1 MDTKTASNTES
12 SRVAEEPPALP
23 EVIAKKR
30 LPADGGD
37 GEPKLS
43 KDEQNAAEIAR
54 LSAWA
59 TGDCGKP
66 ILAD

>member
-1 MDTKTASNTES
+1 METDTVDTVDTE
-12 SRVAEEPPALP
+12 EEIVPI
-23 EVIAKKR
+23 VIAKKR
-30 LPADGGD
+30 
-37 GEPKLS
+37 EPNHGSAPS
-43 KDEQNAAEIAR
+43 KVDDANAAEIAR

>member
-1 MDTKTASNTES
+1 METETTNNES
-12 SRVAEEPPALP
+12 FRVAEEPKQMPT
-23 EVIAKKR
+23 VTAKKHQQAEA
-30 LPADGGD
+30 PPVG
-37 GEPKLS
+37 

>member
-1 MDTKTASNTES
+1 M
-12 SRVAEEPPALP
+12 AEEPPT
-23 EVIAKKR
+23 
-30 LPADGGD
+30 LPAVVAKQPQLGEGDTPPVGLGAPGKDGR
-37 GEPKLS
+37 
-43 KDEQNAAEIAR
+43 NAAEIAR

>member
-1 MDTKTASNTES
+1 MDTKTVDTES
-12 SRVAEEPPALP
+12 SRVAEEPPAVP
-23 EVIAKKR
+23 EVIAKQR
-30 LPADGGD
+30 LPAD

-43 KDEQNAAEIAR
+43 KEEQNAAEIAR

>member
-1 MDTKTASNTES
+1 MDTDIMNTES
-12 SRVAEEPPALP
+12 SRVAEEAPAIP
-23 EVIAKKR
+23 TVIAKNR
-30 LPADGGD
+30 AA
-37 GEPKLS
+37 GEAPPVGLGSPS
-43 KDEQNAAEIAR
+43 KDDQNTAEIAR

>member
-1 MDTKTASNTES
+1 MDTKTVNTES
-12 SRVAEEPPALP
+12 SRVAEEAPVPT
-23 EVIAKKR
+23 VIAKKR
-30 LPADGGD
+30 QPADAPPVGLGTP
-37 GEPKLS
+37 G

>member
-1 MDTKTASNTES
+1 MDTKTIKTES
-12 SRVAEEPPALP
+12 SRIAEEPTVPT
-23 EVIAKKR
+23 VIAKKR
-30 LPADGGD
+30 QQADAPSAGLGTPA
-37 GEPKLS
+37 

-54 LSAWA
+54 LSNWA